1 MLGDAG
7 VAALRTFKQRRD
19 APATAVFL
27 GELTFQK
34 LFRVFAKTETD
45 ESELTD
51 PAAAAV
57 VRTHPFTRRRMNLEK
72 ASN

>member
-27 GELTFQK
+27 SELMLQE
-34 LFRVFAKTETD
+34 LFPGFAKTETD

-51 PAAAAV
+51 PAAAV
-57 VRTHPFTRRRMNLEK
+57 VIRTHPFTRRRMNLEK